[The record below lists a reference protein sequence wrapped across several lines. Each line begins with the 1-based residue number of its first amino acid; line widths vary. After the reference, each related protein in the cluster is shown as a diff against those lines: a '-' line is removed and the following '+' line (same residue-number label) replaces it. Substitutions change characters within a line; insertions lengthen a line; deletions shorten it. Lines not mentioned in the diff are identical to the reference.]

1 MFANQ
6 TSIPFQCGDNL
17 YKSLFLLSK
26 DTAGEKDKAYFVF
39 MSKLRTS
46 IYFTLCSRN
55 LCPASILNSFQTQ
68 TMDQGWARSPLAMC
82 TQTVRAAR
90 NCEPTTNNIQHL
102 NYKWMLNSGRVLGDR
117 TFQTHNSIFSRA
129 TQHNYDATFNKY
141 QDC

>member
-46 IYFTLCSRN
+46 ISHCVPI

-68 TMDQGWARSPLAMC
+68 TMDQGSARSPLAMC

-102 NYKWMLNSGRVLGDR
+102 NYKWMLNSSRVLGDR
-117 TFQTHNSIFSRA
+117 TFQTHNTISSRA
-129 TQHNYDATFNKY
+129 TGHTAQL
-141 QDC
+141 